1 MTDIQAQCSLLKQ
14 TADPAVADAIRAL
27 IEDGADHELNRIN
40 VLDFS
45 ARTGLDEERAI
56 SGFLHASRLG
66 LFDLTW
72 NVLCPGC
79 GGVLDAHSTLKSL
92 RHDDYHCGLCACG
105 YEASVDEQVE
115 VAFTVS
121 PRIRRIAAHDPNSL
135 PLWEYFKQVFW
146 SSGVDLNQDSFASL
160 TDEVTLDALEL
171 PAGERAVLSLQLP
184 PQFVIVFEPVTHS
197 AQFIDVQGEPTR
209 ERQQL
214 ALIYNKTKTPNGATL
229 TMRPGPLRLSLDNQ
243 AGVRVLPTVFI
254 ADHALHQLIGKRKP
268 FLTAKRMLSN
278 QTFRDVFKAD
288 NLNIDQ
294 RLKITS
300 LTFLFTDLKGST
312 ALYERVGDL
321 AAFELVNAHFHAL
334 LEIIASE
341 KGAVV
346 KTIGDAVMATFIR
359 PEHAIVAGL
368 RMRAAMDALN
378 AQRGTDDLVVKIGI
392 HEGPCLA
399 VMLNERQDYFGQT
412 VNIAAR
418 VQGLST
424 SKAIHITG
432 PVIDEP
438 AVAALLEKES
448 ITPIQKQA
456 ALRGIADKMVVYEIP

>member
-1 MTDIQAQCSLLKQ
+1 MSDIQAQFSVLKQ
-14 TADPAVADAIRAL
+14 TADPAVAEAILQL
-27 IEDGADHELNRIN
+27 IRDGEDHELNRVN
-40 VLDFS
+40 VLDF
-45 ARTGLDEERAI
+45 AKRTGLDEERVI
-56 SGFLHASRLG
+56 SGFLHASQLG
-66 LFDLTW
+66 LFDMNW

-79 GGVLDAHSTLKSL
+79 GGVLDAHSSLKSL

-121 PRIRRIAAHDPNSL
+121 PRVRRIAAHDPNTL
-135 PLWEYFKQVFW
+135 PVWDYFKQMFW
-146 SSGVDLNQDSFASL
+146 SSGVDFNKEQFVALSE
-160 TDEVTLDALEL
+160 EVVLDTLEL
-171 PAGERAVLSLQLP
+171 PAGEKAVLSLQLP
-184 PQFVIVFEPVTHS
+184 PQFIIVFEPVTHA

-214 ALIYNKTKTPNGATL
+214 SLMYNKIEAPTGTMTL
-229 TMRPGPLRLSLDNQ
+229 RPGPLRLSLDNQ

-254 ADHALHQLIGKRKP
+254 AADSLHHLIGKRKP

-278 QTFRDVFKAD
+278 QTFRDVYKAD

-300 LTFLFTDLKGST
+300 LSFLFTDLKGST

-321 AAFELVNAHFHAL
+321 AAFDLVRAHFHAL

-359 PEHAIVAGL
+359 PEHALAAGL
-368 RMRAAMDALN
+368 RMRAAMEALN
-378 AQRGTDDLVVKIGI
+378 VQRGTKDLVVKIGI

-424 SKAIHITG
+424 SQAIHITG
-432 PVIDEP
+432 PVIDAP
-438 AVAALLEKES
+438 AVAEILDKVAIK
-448 ITPIQKQA
+448 PIQKQA
-456 ALRGIADKMVVYEIP
+456 ALRGIADKIVVYEIP

>member
-1 MTDIQAQCSLLKQ
+1 MSEIEAQFSVLKQ
-14 TADPAVADAIRAL
+14 TADPAVTDAIAEL
-27 IEDGADHELNRIN
+27 IGKGEDHELNRIN
-40 VLDFS
+40 TLDFS
-45 ARTGLDEERAI
+45 RRRGFDEERVI
-56 SGFLHASRLG
+56 SAFLHASRLG

-79 GGVLDAHSTLKSL
+79 SGVLDAHDTLKSL
-92 RHDDYHCGLCACG
+92 RHEDYHCGLCACG
-105 YEASVDEQVE
+105 YEPSVDEQVE

-121 PRIRRIAAHDPNSL
+121 PKIRRIAANDPNTL
-135 PLWEYFKQVFW
+135 PVWEYYKQVFW
-146 SSGVDLNQDSFASL
+146 SSGIDLNKDTFPSL
-160 TDEVTLDALEL
+160 AEEVTLDALEL
-171 PAGERAVLSLQLP
+171 PAGEKAVLSLQLP
-184 PQFVIVFEPVTHS
+184 QQFIIAFEPVTHS
-197 AQFIDVQGEPTR
+197 AHFIDVQGEPTK

-214 ALIYNKTKTPNGATL
+214 ALVYNKAHPPTGSITL
-229 TMRPGPLRLSLDNQ
+229 RPGPLRLSLDNQ
-243 AGVRVLPTVFI
+243 AGVRTLPTVFI
-254 ADHALHQLIGKRKP
+254 AGEALHEMLGKRRP

-321 AAFELVNAHFHAL
+321 AAFDLVRAHFQAL
-334 LEIIASE
+334 LGIISSE

-346 KTIGDAVMATFIR
+346 KTIGDAVMATFVR

-368 RMRAAMDALN
+368 RMRAAMDELN
-378 AQRGTDDLVVKIGI
+378 VQRGRDDLVVKIGI

-424 SKAIHITG
+424 SQAIHVTG
-432 PVIDEP
+432 PVIDAP
-438 AVAALLEKES
+438 AVAAILEKQA

-456 ALRGIADKMVVYEIP
+456 ALRGIADKVVVYEIP